1 MYTHFRLGHTRK
13 MKYNPCFKRG
23 YLLAG
28 ELRHQHRKQLGIC
41 TRQCVM
47 LLSNLISMDKS
58 SYISH
63 IYFFQNSICIQH
75 QATAVHTVS
84 SAPASPGTTLLV
96 GEGRGSFLLGP
107 LSQPQEYCLLL
118 PSALPVFFRVLF
130 TSYWAMPHY
139 YSPLLQLINL
149 YINLSLFKLLC
160 GFSPNYPQPLR
171 IFLGAGHMLL
181 TILYIQFRS
190 LSSRKAFS

>member
-13 MKYNPCFKRG
+13 MKYPCFKRG

-28 ELRHQHRKQLGIC
+28 ELGHQHRKQLGIC

-63 IYFFQNSICIQH
+63 IYFFQNSICIQR

-96 GEGRGSFLLGP
+96 GEGRGGPFSWVLYLSPRSIVCSLHLLFLYSLEFSLP
-107 LSQPQEYCLLL
+107 LTGQCLITTV
-118 PSALPVFFRVLF
+118 PC
-130 TSYWAMPHY
+130 Y
-139 YSPLLQLINL
+139 N
-149 YINLSLFKLLC
+149 
-160 GFSPNYPQPLR
+160 
-171 IFLGAGHMLL
+171 
-181 TILYIQFRS
+181 
-190 LSSRKAFS
+190 

>member
-96 GEGRGSFLLGP
+96 GEGQGVLSPGSSLSAPGVLSAPSICSSCILQSSLYFLLGNA
-107 LSQPQEYCLLL
+107 S
-118 PSALPVFFRVLF
+118 
-130 TSYWAMPHY
+130 
-139 YSPLLQLINL
+139 LLQPPVTINKSL
-149 YINLSLFKLLC
+149 Y
-160 GFSPNYPQPLR
+160 
-171 IFLGAGHMLL
+171 
-181 TILYIQFRS
+181 
-190 LSSRKAFS
+190 